1 MSTAP
6 PSAAALAFGQFS
18 GRRAKAFLNEKRT
31 FFMTLRVPIRPLR
44 ALAAIALAVAAAGL
58 ALPAGAEDAAPK
70 PEDTVFATLDGQP
83 ITGADLGMAAA
94 ELGDQLQRIPP
105 QQQRQA
111 LIDIVIEIRMMA
123 KAAKDEGL
131 DKKPEVA
138 QHLAFAADRTLRSEY
153 LRDKILANITE
164 DAAKKRY
171 DEEVAKFVPGDEI
184 HVFHILVKTE
194 DEAKAVIADLDK
206 GGDFAAI
213 AKEKS
218 QDPGSAQ
225 NGGDLGFVGKGKTV
239 KAFED
244 AAFALKVGTY
254 TEKPVQSEYG
264 WHVIKVTETRKEA
277 PPTFEAEA
285 ERIRQDLIREAYK
298 AEMDKLKTAHKIE
311 ILPPPAPPAAPAA
324 PAAPA
329 KPAQ

>member
-6 PSAAALAFGQFS
+6 PSAAALAFARFS
-18 GRRAKAFLNEKRT
+18 DRRAGAFLNQKRT
-31 FFMTLRVPIRPLR
+31 FPMTLRAPIRPLR
-44 ALAAIALAVAAAGL
+44 ALAAIALVAMASGVAGP
-58 ALPAGAEDAAPK
+58 ALAEDK
-70 PEDTVFATLDGQP
+70 PEDTVFAKLDGVP

-94 ELGDQLQRIPP
+94 ELGDQLSRIPP

-111 LIDIVIEIRMMA
+111 LIDIVIEIKMMA

-153 LRDKILANITE
+153 LRDKILSQVTE
-164 DAAKKRY
+164 DVAKKRY
-171 DEEVAKFVPGDEI
+171 QEQVAKFVPGDEI

-194 DEAKAVIADLDK
+194 DEAKAIIVELDK
-206 GGDFAAI
+206 GGDFAKI

-264 WHVIKVTETRKEA
+264 WHVIKVTEARKEA

-285 ERIRQDLIREAYK
+285 ETIRQDLIREAYK
-298 AEMDKLKTAHKIE
+298 AEMDKLKAAHKIE

-324 PAAPA
+324 PA